1 MFSRFINLARTTLLA
16 NIITLMPFSSVSD
29 IKHCATLK
37 AEPSG
42 SYIACPPTA
51 TTFAFIDID
60 TPETEN
66 LLLSPQKAEDPDD
79 EPGNTVPPTTKN
91 INSIGTIHL

>member
-1 MFSRFINLARTTLLA
+1 MA
-16 NIITLMPFSSVSD
+16 NIITLMPFSPVAD
-29 IKHCATLK
+29 MFTEHDLGKYCATLK

-51 TTFAFIDID
+51 TTFAFIGID

-66 LLLSPQKAEDPDD
+66 LLLSSEEGKDPDPD
-79 EPGNTVPPTTKN
+79 PDPDKDKGKVIHPETKN
-91 INSIGTIHL
+91 INSIATIHV